1 MFVLAFA
8 AVQAFAP
15 SRKRYYLLR
24 HGQSLAN
31 VEGVI
36 SSEPTKAIAE
46 HGLSEAG
53 RQQAEAAG
61 GDLLAALEETGCIG
75 VAICTSDFRRARETA
90 EAAHAAARAAGV
102 RLWPP
107 DGPRLEVALRERWFG
122 EHDATADSN
131 YDKVWV
137 DDKLS
142 ATHEVAGVESVA
154 SVAARTDGLLD
165 RLDAEPELS
174 GPWLVLLVAHGDI
187 LQITQA
193 AQEGHDI
200 RTHRSLEHLQTATLR
215 ELRRGTAAAE

>member
-8 AVQAFAP
+8 AVGLAP
-15 SRKRYYLLR
+15 RRRYYLLR

-107 DGPRLEVALRERWFG
+107 DGARLEVALRERWFG